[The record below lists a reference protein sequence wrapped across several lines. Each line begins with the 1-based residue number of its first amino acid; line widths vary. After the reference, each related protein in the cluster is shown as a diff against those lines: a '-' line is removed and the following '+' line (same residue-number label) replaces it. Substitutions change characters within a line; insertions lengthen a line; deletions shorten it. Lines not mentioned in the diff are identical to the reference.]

1 MILTLG
7 GKHGTCS
14 MASMGEGI
22 DSTDINLPKCQD
34 AFIRKAAQL
43 GKPLVGVHFDGRPIS
58 SDAAEEYLDAILEA
72 WSPSETGAEAV
83 VDILT
88 GIYNPGGKLPVTV
101 AYGVGQLPVYY
112 NHPYGSSWDQS
123 GSIGFANYVNMP
135 HRPRYYF
142 GYGLSYTTFTY
153 SDLHISMGN
162 EKAADTV
169 QISCA
174 VENTG
179 SCEGDEVVQ
188 LYLRDEYAS
197 LTRPVKELAGFKR
210 IHLRKGEKK
219 TVCFE
224 VKTDQMAFLDIDM
237 HWKVEKD
244 DMQ

>member
-1 MILTLG
+1 M
-7 GKHGTCS
+7 
-14 MASMGEGI
+14 
-22 DSTDINLPKCQD
+22 
-34 AFIRKAAQL
+34 
-43 GKPLVGVHFDGRPIS
+43 
-58 SDAAEEYLDAILEA
+58 
-72 WSPSETGAEAV
+72 
-83 VDILT
+83 
-88 GIYNPGGKLPVTV
+88 
-101 AYGVGQLPVYY
+101 
-112 NHPYGSSWDQS
+112 
-123 GSIGFANYVNMP
+123 NMP

-237 HWKVEKD
+237 HWKVEKGRYAVEVGSSSED
-244 DMQ
+244 IRLRGNYCVKENKWVACRSEIKRTEPDGFRTADTCTFCQGIRGDFFRIMAFNKLQHFSHAD

>member
-1 MILTLG
+1 MYDIKKRPLGIYEKALPNDFTWLEKMQAAKQADIVILTLG

-34 AFIRKAAQL
+34 AFILKAAQL

-58 SDAAEEYLDAILEA
+58 SDAAGEYLDAILEA

-153 SDLHISMGN
+153 SDLHIFDG
-162 EKAADTV
+162 K
-169 QISCA
+169 
-174 VENTG
+174 
-179 SCEGDEVVQ
+179 
-188 LYLRDEYAS
+188 
-197 LTRPVKELAGFKR
+197 
-210 IHLRKGEKK
+210 
-219 TVCFE
+219 
-224 VKTDQMAFLDIDM
+224 
-237 HWKVEKD
+237 
-244 DMQ
+244 

>member
-1 MILTLG
+1 
-7 GKHGTCS
+7 
-14 MASMGEGI
+14 
-22 DSTDINLPKCQD
+22 
-34 AFIRKAAQL
+34 
-43 GKPLVGVHFDGRPIS
+43 
-58 SDAAEEYLDAILEA
+58 
-72 WSPSETGAEAV
+72 
-83 VDILT
+83 
-88 GIYNPGGKLPVTV
+88 
-101 AYGVGQLPVYY
+101 
-112 NHPYGSSWDQS
+112 
-123 GSIGFANYVNMP
+123 
-135 HRPRYYF
+135 
-142 GYGLSYTTFTY
+142 
-153 SDLHISMGN
+153 MGN

>member
-1 MILTLG
+1 M
-7 GKHGTCS
+7 
-14 MASMGEGI
+14 
-22 DSTDINLPKCQD
+22 
-34 AFIRKAAQL
+34 
-43 GKPLVGVHFDGRPIS
+43 
-58 SDAAEEYLDAILEA
+58 
-72 WSPSETGAEAV
+72 
-83 VDILT
+83 
-88 GIYNPGGKLPVTV
+88 
-101 AYGVGQLPVYY
+101 
-112 NHPYGSSWDQS
+112 
-123 GSIGFANYVNMP
+123 NMP

-237 HWKVEKD
+237 HWKVEKGRYAVEVGSSSED
-244 DMQ
+244 IRLRGNYCVKENKWVAGRNRAFWASAAAK